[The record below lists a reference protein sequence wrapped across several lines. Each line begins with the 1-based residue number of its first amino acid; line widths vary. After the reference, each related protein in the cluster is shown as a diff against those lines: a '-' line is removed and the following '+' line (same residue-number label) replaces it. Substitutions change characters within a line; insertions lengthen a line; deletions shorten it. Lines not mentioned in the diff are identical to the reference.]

1 MVDQSFRNGA
11 RAVRPLLIFKVVVFI
26 LPLCLADEPSSDA
39 FDPERDLI
47 SLHYDHAPDK
57 DDGHSAA
64 ADRTI
69 LQSLYSVEWMK
80 KHTLAVSGAYGK
92 NANSFRPKSDNVMD
106 VVWNDCGGWIAAHK
120 KHARAVDEIG
130 RRWSKVLAAGGD
142 IWVKEGGQSD
152 ITAAVVKVL
161 KRQIPSL
168 DTKARI
174 HVVQH
179 SKWNENQTT
188 VSALEYTRQNTDYI
202 NIRDANAYLNI
213 KGGDRDFIAAAR
225 NHPQFGASWGAA
237 FNYYEPTNRLD
248 FSDTGELMHILGLG
262 EMGIEQFQK
271 RFLSD

>member
-1 MVDQSFRNGA
+1 MKRVG
-11 RAVRPLLIFKVVVFI
+11 LKVVMA
-26 LPLCLADEPSSDA
+26 LCALVACQFVQGVQAREA
-39 FDPERDLI
+39 RFDPERDLI

-69 LQSLYSVEWMK
+69 LQSLYDVEWIR

-120 KHARAVDEIG
+120 EHARAVDEIG

-142 IWVKEGGQSD
+142 VWVKEGGQSD

-161 KRQIPSL
+161 KRQIPGL

-179 SKWNENQTT
+179 SNWNENNTT
-188 VSALEYTRQNTDYI
+188 ASALEYTRQNTDYI
-202 NIRDANAYLNI
+202 SIRDANAYLNI

-225 NHPQFGASWGAA
+225 NHPQFGASWEAA
-237 FNYYEPTNRLD
+237 FDYYNPTNRLD

-262 EMGIEQFQK
+262 EIGIEEFQK
-271 RFLSD
+271 RFLSN